1 MRTKNDNRSIRRQ
14 VMVTPEM
21 DEKILAEAR
30 KFGLS
35 VSSYLELL
43 LGKHFSRKDSMTM
56 VNEKR
61 V

>member
-21 DEKILAEAR
+21 DDKILMEAR

-35 VSSYLELL
+35 VSSFLQLV
-43 LGKHFSRKDSMTM
+43 LGQHLAKKESVTM
-56 VNEKR
+56 VDDKR

>member
-43 LGKHFSRKDSMTM
+43 LGKHFARKDSMTM